1 MKKLLGIALFIM
13 LGHFVLAQVDS
24 SKSSYKNGNYY
35 SHQNDSTKNKKG
47 KPTYASLNLK
57 NRPNDH
63 FMIEFSYD
71 NWIGKTD
78 SMNTSGFS
86 RGFAM
91 YFMFDFP
98 FKSDPHFSVGLGI
111 GVDASNIFFDKTEV
125 LVAATGNQTLAF
137 PSTANTAH
145 FKKYKLVLTN
155 LEVPLEL
162 RYAFNPAN
170 TNKSWK
176 IALGFKGGFLMSAYT
191 KGKDLENQAGQVTDY
206 YIEKKSSTQFFNGG
220 RIVGTARVSYGFIG
234 VFGQLQLTPLIKNG
248 AGPTVNPYSIGIVLS
263 GL

>member
-1 MKKLLGIALFIM
+1 MKKLLGMTMLIF
-13 LGHFVLAQVDS
+13 LGHAVFAQVDS
-24 SKSSYKNGNYY
+24 
-35 SHQNDSTKNKKG
+35 TKKEKQ
-47 KPTYASLNLK
+47 KMTYASLNLK

-63 FMIEFSYD
+63 FMIELTYD
-71 NWIGKTD
+71 NWVGKTD

-98 FKSDPHFSVGLGI
+98 FKSDPHFSVGAGI
-111 GVDASNIFFDKTEV
+111 GIDASNIFFDKTEV
-125 LVAATGNQTLAF
+125 GVAEYGNQTLSF
-137 PSTANTAH
+137 RSTANGPH

-155 LEVPLEL
+155 LDVPLEL

-176 IALGFKGGFLMSAYT
+176 IAIGGKLGLLLSTYT
-191 KGKDLENQAGQVTDY
+191 KGKNLQNSAGQTINSF
-206 YIEKKSSTQFFNGG
+206 IEKESSKKYFNGT
-220 RIVGTARVSYGFIG
+220 RFAGTFRVSYG
-234 VFGQLQLTPLIKNG
+234 VFGIYGQYQLSPLIKG
-248 AGPTVNPYSIGIVLS
+248 SYGPNVYPFSVGIVLS

>member
-1 MKKLLGIALFIM
+1 MTLLVF
-13 LGHFVLAQVDS
+13 LGHAVFAQ
-24 SKSSYKNGNYY
+24 Y
-35 SHQNDSTKNKKG
+35 DSTKKEKQ
-47 KPTYASLNLK
+47 KITYASLNLK

-63 FMIEFSYD
+63 FMIELTYD
-71 NWIGKTD
+71 NWVGKTD

-98 FKSDPHFSVGLGI
+98 FKSDPHFSVGAGLGI
-111 GVDASNIFFDKTEV
+111 DASNIFFDKTNV
-125 LVAATGNQTLAF
+125 GVAEPGNQTLSF
-137 PSTANTAH
+137 RSTANGDH

-155 LEVPLEL
+155 LDLPLEL

-176 IALGFKGGFLMSAYT
+176 IALGFKAGLLLSSYT
-191 KGKDLENQAGQVTDY
+191 KGKDLENQAGTIINS
-206 YIEKKSSTQFFNGG
+206 YIEKKSSTRFFNSG
-220 RIVGTARVSYGFIG
+220 RLVGTARISWGFIG
-234 VFGQLQLTPLIKNG
+234 VYGQLQLTPLIKSG
-248 AGPTVNPYSIGIVLS
+248 AGPNVYPYSIGIVLN

>member
-1 MKKLLGIALFIM
+1 MS
-13 LGHFVLAQVDS
+13 GHVVLAQVDS
-24 SKSSYKNGNYY
+24 TKSSYKSGSYY
-35 SHQNDSTKNKKG
+35 SHLNDTTKNKKD

-63 FMIEFSYD
+63 FMLEFSYD

-91 YFMFDFP
+91 YFMYDFP
-98 FKSDPHFSVGLGI
+98 FKSDPHFSVGAGI
-111 GVDASNIFFDKTEV
+111 GINASNIFFDKTEV
-125 LVAATGNQTLAF
+125 LVAAPGNQTLAF
-137 PSTANTAH
+137 PNTANTDH

-162 RYAFNPAN
+162 RYAFHPEN

-176 IALGFKGGFLMSAYT
+176 IALGFKAGLLLSAYT
-191 KGKDLENQAGQVTDY
+191 KGKDQENQAGQLENA
-206 YIEKKSSTQFFNGG
+206 YIEKKSSTSFFNGG
-220 RIVGTARVSYGFIG
+220 RAVGTARVSYGFIG

-248 AGPTVNPYSIGIVLS
+248 VGPTVNPYSIGIVLS

>member
-1 MKKLLGIALFIM
+1 MKKLLSMAILVFM
-13 LGHFVLAQVDS
+13 GHAVFAQVDS
-24 SKSSYKNGNYY
+24 
-35 SHQNDSTKNKKG
+35 TKKDKG
-47 KPTYASLNLK
+47 KATYASLNLK

-71 NWIGKTD
+71 NWVGKTD

-86 RGFAM
+86 RGFSM
-91 YFMFDFP
+91 YFMYDFP
-98 FKSDPHFSVGLGI
+98 FKSDPHFSVGAGI
-111 GVDASNIFFDKTEV
+111 GINASNIFFDKTEV
-125 LVAATGNQTLAF
+125 LVAAPGNQTLAF
-137 PSTANTAH
+137 HSTANTDH

-176 IALGFKGGFLMSAYT
+176 IALGFKAGILMSAYT
-191 KGKDLENQAGQVTDY
+191 KGKDLENVAGQVTNA
-206 YIEKKSSTQFFNGG
+206 YIEKKSSTSFFNSG

-248 AGPTVNPYSIGIVLS
+248 SGPTVNPYSIGIVLS